1 MPKRSRIGKELV
13 ERLEGV
19 GLQIIPRGP
28 SDAHI
33 RGKFGPR
40 QQAALLE
47 ALPEIRENWPDVLKA
62 LAGRDEIEAAAAVM
76 RMVTA
81 EENPAAVLGRKGGL
95 KGGHAR
101 AATMTKKERSES
113 ARRAAKARWAKGD
126 A

>member
-13 ERLEGV
+13 ERLEAV
-19 GLQIIPRGP
+19 GIQIIPRGP

-33 RGKFGPR
+33 RGRFGPK

-47 ALPEIRENWPDVLKA
+47 LLPEIKAHWRDVLTA
-62 LAGRDEIEAAAAVM
+62 VSGRDEVEAAAAVV

-101 AATMTKKERSES
+101 AAKMTKKERSES
-113 ARRAAKARWAKGD
+113 ARAAAKARWAK
-126 A
+126 